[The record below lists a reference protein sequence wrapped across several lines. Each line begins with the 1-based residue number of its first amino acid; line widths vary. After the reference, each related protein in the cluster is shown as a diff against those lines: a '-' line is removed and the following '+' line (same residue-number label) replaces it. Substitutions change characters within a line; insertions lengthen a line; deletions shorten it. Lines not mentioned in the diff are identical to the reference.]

1 LNQPGGIAKEGPCE
15 YPHTNKEKRVNG
27 KNSKEIIIDKIGFLS
42 DTWKNLKEG
51 SCKQNLKKVLLLTKF
66 FVE

>member
-15 YPHTNKEKRVNG
+15 YPHTNKEKGVNG

>member
-15 YPHTNKEKRVNG
+15 YPHTNIEKGVNG

-51 SCKQNLKKVLLLTKF
+51 SCKQNKQKVLLLTKF

>member
-15 YPHTNKEKRVNG
+15 YPHTNKEKGVNG

-51 SCKQNLKKVLLLTKF
+51 SCKQNKKKVLLLTKF

>member
-15 YPHTNKEKRVNG
+15 YPHTNKEKGVNG

-42 DTWKNLKEG
+42 DTWKNLKER
-51 SCKQNLKKVLLLTKF
+51 SCKQNKKKVLLLTKF

>member
-1 LNQPGGIAKEGPCE
+1 LNQPGGIAKAGPCE
-15 YPHTNKEKRVNG
+15 YPHTNKEKGVNG

-51 SCKQNLKKVLLLTKF
+51 SCKQNKKKVLLLTKF

>member
-15 YPHTNKEKRVNG
+15 YPHKNKEKGVNG

-51 SCKQNLKKVLLLTKF
+51 SCKQNKQKVLLLTKF